1 MFIIDPLH
9 GGISGL
15 FATHPSTA
23 ERIARL
29 QAMAGTD
36 AVPVRKGPWG

>member
-1 MFIIDPLH
+1 MFIVNPLH

-15 FATHPSTA
+15 FSTHPPTA

-29 QAMAGTD
+29 RAMAGADTPS
-36 AVPVRKGPWG
+36 ARKGPWG